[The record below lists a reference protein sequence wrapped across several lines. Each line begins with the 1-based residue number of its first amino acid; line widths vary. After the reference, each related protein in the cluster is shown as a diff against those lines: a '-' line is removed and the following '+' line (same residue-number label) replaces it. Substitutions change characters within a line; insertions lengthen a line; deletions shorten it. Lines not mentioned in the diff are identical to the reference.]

1 MGDVGS
7 YKNVLL
13 IISNIINIIYN
24 FPQMLRT
31 YRTKSVN
38 DFDPWFLILR
48 NLYNILWVLYGI
60 EEQSMLIVL
69 NSGVTI
75 FATTFISYNK
85 VLAYITSQQ
94 RVQHITHDIESGP
107 PLAHLYRKK
116 TPPRV
121 LFLFY
126 SFSFFVFRFFAY
138 SRSSLEI
145 SAPQHLSSSVLRFVP
160 LHQLDRTAVPSS
172 ANVTPAP
179 CFWSFSQLPS

>member
-13 IISNIINIIYN
+13 IVSNIINIIYN

-38 DFDPWFLILR
+38 DFDPWFLLLR

-75 FATTFISYNK
+75 VATTFISYYK
-85 VLAYITSQQ
+85 VLAYIASQQ
-94 RVQHITHDIESGP
+94 RVQHITYDIESGP
-107 PLAHLYRKK
+107 P
-116 TPPRV
+116 
-121 LFLFY
+121 
-126 SFSFFVFRFFAY
+126 
-138 SRSSLEI
+138 
-145 SAPQHLSSSVLRFVP
+145 
-160 LHQLDRTAVPSS
+160 
-172 ANVTPAP
+172 
-179 CFWSFSQLPS
+179 

>member
-13 IISNIINIIYN
+13 IVSNIINIIYN
-24 FPQMLRT
+24 FPQMLHT

-75 FATTFISYNK
+75 FATTFISYYK
-85 VLAYITSQQ
+85 VLAYIASQQ

-107 PLAHLYRKK
+107 P
-116 TPPRV
+116 
-121 LFLFY
+121 
-126 SFSFFVFRFFAY
+126 
-138 SRSSLEI
+138 
-145 SAPQHLSSSVLRFVP
+145 
-160 LHQLDRTAVPSS
+160 
-172 ANVTPAP
+172 
-179 CFWSFSQLPS
+179 